1 VSSDSPASAVLGGR
15 VGDLVSLFPF
25 GDDALGVATDGLAYP
40 LRDEP
45 LRFGP
50 ARGLS
55 NVRSSPEA
63 RVSLRAGRL
72 LIVETRHPEGAIR

>member
-1 VSSDSPASAVLGGR
+1 VTL
-15 VGDLVSLFPF
+15 LPF
-25 GDDALGVATDGLAYP
+25 GSDAAGVSTEGLVWR

-45 LRFGP
+45 LRIGP

-55 NVRSSPEA
+55 NVRSGSIA

-72 LIVETRHPEGAIR
+72 LLVETLVEPQGVLP